1 MLINCSEDESRS
13 KPLFRILEQSF
24 ERSMLFEVI
33 MPPSPVVIFFVEKK
47 EKQDKSPK
55 FPALIPFKE
64 EPIAWAASSIK
75 KMPFSLRN
83 FLIFNISSWIKPA
96 KWTITT
102 AFVCLLI
109 FFFKS
114 SKSIKKFLFI
124 SQNIG
129 LAPTLTTEDPVA
141 IKVCVGTITSSP
153 EPTPRTFKEISKA
166 LEQELV
172 ATAACEPTKDE
183 IEALYSL
190 ETTKLNDI
198 NIFFIKF
205 IISKLEIDTE
215 IIISSNEDFSGKKSD
230 LILNICSNFKASKY
244 LSGTGAKDYLD
255 IDSFKEK
262 GIIVEFMKS
271 LPAIYT
277 QIHGDFMPGL
287 SIIDMM
293 MNTPSEE
300 IRKYL
305 YEEN

>member
-1 MLINCSEDESRS
+1 MKLSIHQSQYIPWPAYFKKIALSD
-13 KPLFRILEQSF
+13 KFVILDDVQFQKNGVQNRNKLRNKNGEFWLTIPVKGSLGDSIKDKEIAHDKWKKKHFQSM
-24 ERSMLFEVI
+24 SQ
-33 MPPSPVVIFFVEKK
+33 SYS
-47 EKQDKSPK
+47 KSP
-55 FPALIPFKE
+55 F
-64 EPIAWAASSIK
+64 WD
-75 KMPFSLRN
+75 SL
-83 FLIFNISSWIKPA
+83 
-96 KWTITT
+96 
-102 AFVCLLI
+102 
-109 FFFKS
+109 
-114 SKSIKKFLFI
+114 
-124 SQNIG
+124 
-129 LAPTLTTEDPVA
+129 
-141 IKVCVGTITSSP
+141 
-153 EPTPRTFKEISKA
+153 
-166 LEQELV
+166 
-172 ATAACEPTKDE
+172 KDE

-190 ETTKLNDI
+190 ETNKLNDI

-293 MNTPSEE
+293 MNTSFEE

>member
-1 MLINCSEDESRS
+1 MKLSIHQSQYIPWPAYFKKIALSD
-13 KPLFRILEQSF
+13 KFVILDDVQFQKNGVQNRNKLRNKNGEFWLTIPVKGSLGDSIKDKEIAHDKWKKKHFQSM
-24 ERSMLFEVI
+24 SQ
-33 MPPSPVVIFFVEKK
+33 SYS
-47 EKQDKSPK
+47 KSP
-55 FPALIPFKE
+55 F
-64 EPIAWAASSIK
+64 WD
-75 KMPFSLRN
+75 SL
-83 FLIFNISSWIKPA
+83 
-96 KWTITT
+96 
-102 AFVCLLI
+102 
-109 FFFKS
+109 
-114 SKSIKKFLFI
+114 
-124 SQNIG
+124 
-129 LAPTLTTEDPVA
+129 
-141 IKVCVGTITSSP
+141 
-153 EPTPRTFKEISKA
+153 
-166 LEQELV
+166 
-172 ATAACEPTKDE
+172 KDE

-293 MNTPSEE
+293 MNTSFEE